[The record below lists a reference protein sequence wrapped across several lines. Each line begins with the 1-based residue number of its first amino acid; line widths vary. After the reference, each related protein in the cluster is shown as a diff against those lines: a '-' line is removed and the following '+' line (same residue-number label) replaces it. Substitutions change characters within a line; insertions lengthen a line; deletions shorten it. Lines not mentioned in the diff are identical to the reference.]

1 MNQSINMVEPEVW
14 SSSEDEEEGPHQ
26 TQQAQQ
32 ASQRRTLNPSNKYH
46 TRSPPIRHEVNLI
59 TLDDTPKKNKA
70 RIDYLE
76 RKYKKCKDERDSL
89 IKKQHSQERTWKNRI
104 KIMKTAHLRQLEE
117 VKTIVEG
124 QEKGNT
130 DQKNQ
135 YKETKKK
142 EANKENKT
150 DATAHKQELIWKEEE
165 KEKSRQKKEEEDSE
179 DDQQVD
185 QYRKPTPQRPERTE
199 TRRCTPPP
207 TLLLPTREH
216 DVGSETMEPKDSTV
230 HSARLEEESSPEPD
244 RDTPTSFCIPRRPA
258 IITTLT
264 TLLFIFLFGA
274 GSVGPSGIS
283 QIPDLIGEPSGILL
297 HILALAY
304 ACINYSKHRK
314 KRPFRVHLRSGIQE
328 QEQAQEPSPDPTLET
343 GKMDRDKVS
352 GDIERPQ
359 SQTLGQLMTDLIPT
373 YNKVW

>member
-1 MNQSINMVEPEVW
+1 MNQRRVTFADAQHGSRSDPREGHVTNNRPRGPQSSPSVNMVEPLTT
-14 SSSEDEEEGPHQ
+14 SDSDED
-26 TQQAQQ
+26 
-32 ASQRRTLNPSNKYH
+32 YCI
-46 TRSPPIRHEVNLI
+46 SPPIRTHEVNLI
-59 TLDDTPKKNKA
+59 TLDHTPEKKKNPRQYHDKA
-70 RIDYLE
+70 RINYLE

-89 IKKQHSQERTWKNRI
+89 IKQQQSQERSWKNKI
-104 KIMKTAHLRQLEE
+104 KIMKTAHSRQLEE
-117 VKTIVEG
+117 VKTKVEG

-230 HSARLEEESSPEPD
+230 HSARLEEEPSPEPD

-258 IITTLT
+258 FITALT
-264 TLLFIFLFGA
+264 TLLTTVLQCLFGTTESA
-274 GSVGPSGIS
+274 MEVPVGHSGGADLTKYTSVA
-283 QIPDLIGEPSGILL
+283 QKEPLHMASRTLL
-297 HILALAY
+297 G
-304 ACINYSKHRK
+304 
-314 KRPFRVHLRSGIQE
+314 RSGK
-328 QEQAQEPSPDPTLET
+328 PHW
-343 GKMDRDKVS
+343 
-352 GDIERPQ
+352 GDIQAEP
-359 SQTLGQLMTDLIPT
+359 G
-373 YNKVW
+373 